1 MQLVTDSK
9 FYLFSTILSSGITFL
24 LLPFYTQ
31 YLSPSDFGVV
41 ALFGTFGQVSTGL
54 ISFGIHKA
62 TYKYFFDY
70 EKNRA
75 ELLSMVSTNLL
86 YTFVLFLI
94 VGIFVYYN
102 SNWFS
107 VKLFD
112 SQIDNNIIRLSY
124 FCGCLNYFIA
134 FITLLLTAQ
143 SRSKEY
149 AIVTITRAII
159 NNILCFYFI
168 IGYSLT
174 FMAKIYAAIITQ
186 SILVLIL
193 LFLIRDMIGFKFS
206 LSKLKKSLI
215 FSYPNAPRSII
226 GLIYRSFDK
235 IFIKEQ

>member
-1 MQLVTDSK
+1 
-9 FYLFSTILSSGITFL
+9 
-24 LLPFYTQ
+24 
-31 YLSPSDFGVV
+31 
-41 ALFGTFGQVSTGL
+41 
-54 ISFGIHKA
+54 
-62 TYKYFFDY
+62 
-70 EKNRA
+70 
-75 ELLSMVSTNLL
+75 MVSTNML
-86 YTFVLFLI
+86 YTFVVFLI

-174 FMAKIYAAIITQ
+174 FMAKIYAVIITQ

-206 LSKLKKSLI
+206 LSKLKKLKHLNCHYCSSAKIEKTLMAPSIVNLKKQNISILKNKKIGEFLNIDGIGETQIYSLKKMDI
-215 FSYPNAPRSII
+215 QE
-226 GLIYRSFDK
+226 L
-235 IFIKEQ
+235 